1 VRKISECSECFKEH
15 IGLLLEIEIERL
27 IDVTNDPDWRSM
39 ILQDWQTGVFAL
51 RGSEILFFTRDAWA
65 SVTYWHCK
73 YNTT

>member
-1 VRKISECSECFKEH
+1 MRKISECSECFKEH

-51 RGSEILFFTRDAWA
+51 RGSEILHIHINSSGIDTIESR
-65 SVTYWHCK
+65 YCCH
-73 YNTT
+73 